1 MNEEQFK
8 ITKLYFD
15 LNNPTTYVESIKITP
30 KLIGKERTPDETY
43 QEYLKMHEETMGI
56 SFPPAKTQKGK

>member
-43 QEYLKMHEETMGI
+43 QEYL
-56 SFPPAKTQKGK
+56 

>member
-8 ITKLYFD
+8 ITKRYFD
-15 LNNPTTYVESIKITP
+15 LNNPTSYVETIKITP

-43 QEYLKMHEETMGI
+43 QEYLKMRG
-56 SFPPAKTQKGK
+56 ARKTRDKTESG